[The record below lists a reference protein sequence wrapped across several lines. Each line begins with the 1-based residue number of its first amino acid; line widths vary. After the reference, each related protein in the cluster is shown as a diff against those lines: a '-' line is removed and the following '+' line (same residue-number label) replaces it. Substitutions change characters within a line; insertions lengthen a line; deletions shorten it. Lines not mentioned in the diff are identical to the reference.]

1 MHIRPTCG
9 TASWLSCRT
18 CGLPAWRRF
27 RRAIACSRLPH
38 AGYGATRALSGASP
52 NQAVRDHCFFV
63 SHDGRTKIMINVRT
77 LIFVAPLL
85 ASAHAAAQAPQSAS
99 PGSAIVFKCT
109 SADGSVTFSDVPC
122 AAAQKS
128 QTVDTS
134 RALRTSSGGH
144 QEQIASSVADSD
156 CRRGAQ
162 RSAYA
167 SIDMKIEESNRHIAD
182 YQQRLGAL

>member
-1 MHIRPTCG
+1 
-9 TASWLSCRT
+9 
-18 CGLPAWRRF
+18 
-27 RRAIACSRLPH
+27 
-38 AGYGATRALSGASP
+38 
-52 NQAVRDHCFFV
+52 
-63 SHDGRTKIMINVRT
+63 MINVRT

-109 SADGSVTFSDVPC
+109 SADGSVTFSDAPC
-122 AAAQKS
+122 ADTQKS
-128 QTVDTS
+128 QRVDTS

-182 YQQRLGAL
+182 YQQRLGALASQKIYAPDGSGNMIDDPGAQKAIVSINAAIEKERDFQRQIQTNAAAAYQNAINDCDKNATAKASQSP